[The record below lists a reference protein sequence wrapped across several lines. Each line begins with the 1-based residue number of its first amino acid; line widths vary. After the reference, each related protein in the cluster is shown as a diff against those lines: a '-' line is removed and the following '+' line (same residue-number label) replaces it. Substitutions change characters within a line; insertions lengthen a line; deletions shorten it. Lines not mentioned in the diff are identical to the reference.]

1 MYYGRTFQEKEINI
15 FRCCLILRLPLLQF
29 LLKSVIM
36 GPGSPFLSRDQY
48 LYDSQ
53 RKKENCSKMRKKP
66 SQVTDPFQYKLLVM
80 WNFRLHK
87 LFSSWVSFSFGFTCT
102 KLEIPVKM
110 ILCWF
115 CHFCPCSQL
124 HFIYK
129 QQWSFSSIGCIHFMT
144 HWRSSLGHTQIIL

>member
-80 WNFRLHK
+80 WNLGCTNCLAAGFLFLLDSPAPSLRSLSKWYYVDFATSVLAVSCTSFINSSDHSAALAAFISWPIGEVHWGIHK
-87 LFSSWVSFSFGFTCT
+87 
-102 KLEIPVKM
+102 
-110 ILCWF
+110 
-115 CHFCPCSQL
+115 
-124 HFIYK
+124 
-129 QQWSFSSIGCIHFMT
+129 
-144 HWRSSLGHTQIIL
+144 